1 MGAVL
6 THGKMKLTTVSL
18 VQLLLMVSSS
28 SAERV
33 VLLVVEGMTQA
44 LLNRVYTP
52 AIDSLMRQREHRE
65 ILQTFEPKFIN
76 KNKLKTII
84 TPIR

>member
-28 SAERV
+28 SVAESVSMVRIK
-33 VLLVVEGMTQA
+33 A
-44 LLNRVYTP
+44 A
-52 AIDSLMRQREHRE
+52 AIS
-65 ILQTFEPKFIN
+65 
-76 KNKLKTII
+76 
-84 TPIR
+84 